1 MITVITSKESSFQK
15 TYTTSDSTDYGRPYM
30 VSGELVK
37 VEDLVDLYDLLE
49 QLEHEPTKCI
59 IRGKPIAPGRWVR
72 RTYREESEPGFLSQD
87 LDWLCLDVDGA
98 DLPADADMHMPW
110 KFAARYLPRELQG
123 AGCILQWSSS
133 AGIKPG
139 LRAHFWFLLERKVC
153 DKSLKAWVKS
163 LGGFDAGLYQ
173 PVQPHYT
180 ARPAFDGI
188 DDPLRWRLFMRQ
200 GPRAQ
205 LPDEVCGQVE
215 WDKREAVRVQAELDA
230 QKVRRQ
236 REDLVR
242 PAKELQGRYERAALR
257 RACQAILDALEGER
271 HDTIRKEAW
280 STWRFVVAGQL
291 DERIWYDALYEAGT
305 STLPARRHVEVERL
319 IEGAKKA
326 P

>member
-1 MITVITSKESSFQK
+1 MITTLTSQELFCK
-15 TYTTSDSTDYGRPYM
+15 TYTRDGSTDYGKTY
-30 VSGELVK
+30 LVQGQQHS
-37 VEDLVDLYDLLE
+37 VDDLVDLYDLLE
-49 QLEHEPTKCI
+49 ELELDPYRCI
-59 IRGKPIAPGRWVR
+59 IRGKPIAPGKWVR

-87 LDWLCLDVDGA
+87 LDWLCLDIDGA
-98 DLPADADMHMPW
+98 QLPDEADMHMPW
-110 KFAARYLPRELQG
+110 RWVWRYLPDALQG

-139 LRAHFWFLLERKVC
+139 LRAHFWFLLDRKVC

-163 LGGFDAGLYQ
+163 LGGFDTGLYQ

-180 ARPAFDGI
+180 ARPIFDGVE
-188 DDPLRWRLFMRQ
+188 DPLRWRLFMRQ

-205 LPDEVCGQVE
+205 LPACVVGQAQ
-215 WDKREAVRVQAELDA
+215 WDAQEHERVQAELTA
-230 QKVRRQ
+230 QASRRMFS
-236 REDLVR
+236 R
-242 PAKELQGRYERAALR
+242 AKELQGKYEKAALR
-257 RACQAILDALEGER
+257 RACQAITDALEGER

-291 DERIWYDALYEAGT
+291 DEGIWYDALYEAAT
-305 STLPARRHVEVERL
+305 SVLPARRHGEVERL

>member
-1 MITVITSKESSFQK
+1 MITTLTSQELFCK
-15 TYTTSDSTDYGRPYM
+15 TYTRNGSTDYGKTY
-30 VSGELVK
+30 LVQGQQHSID
-37 VEDLVDLYDLLE
+37 DLVDLYDLLE
-49 QLEHEPTKCI
+49 GLELDPYRCI
-59 IRGKPIAPGRWVR
+59 IRGKPIAPGKWVR

-87 LDWLCLDVDGA
+87 LDWLCLDIDGA
-98 DLPADADMHMPW
+98 QLPDDADMHMPW
-110 KFAARYLPRELQG
+110 KWVGRYLPDALKD

-139 LRAHFWFLLERKVC
+139 LRAHFWFLLDRHVC

-163 LGGFDAGLYQ
+163 LGGFDTGLYQ

-180 ARPAFDGI
+180 AQPIFDGI
-188 DDPLRWRLFMRQ
+188 DNPLRWRLFMRQ

-205 LPDEVCGQVE
+205 LPACVVGQAQ
-215 WDKREAVRVQAELDA
+215 WDAQEHERVQAELNA
-230 QKVRRQ
+230 QASRRLFT
-236 REDLVR
+236 R
-242 PAKELQGRYERAALR
+242 AKELQGRYERAALR
-257 RACQAILDALEGER
+257 RACQAITDALEGER

-291 DERIWYDALYEAGT
+291 DEALWYDALYEAAT
-305 STLPARRHVEVERL
+305 SVLPARRHGEVERL

>member
-1 MITVITSKESSFQK
+1 MITTLTSRELFCK
-15 TYTTSDSTDYGRPYM
+15 TYTNKGSTDYGRAYM
-30 VSGELVK
+30 VQGRQHIIG
-37 VEDLVDLYDLLE
+37 DLVDLYDLLE
-49 QLEHEPTKCI
+49 ALEGDPHRCI
-59 IRGKPIAPGRWVR
+59 IRGKPIAPNTWVR

-98 DLPADADMHMPW
+98 DMPAGADMHMPW
-110 KFAARYLPRELQG
+110 KFAARYLPPELRG

-139 LRAHFWFLLERKVC
+139 LRAHFWCLLDRPVC

-180 ARPAFDGI
+180 ARPIFDGVE
-188 DDPLRWRLFMRQ
+188 DPLRWRLFMRQ
-200 GPRAQ
+200 GPRAT

-215 WDKREAVRVQAELDA
+215 WDKRESVRVQAELDA
-230 QKVRRQ
+230 QKVRRS
-236 REDLVR
+236 RERMFQSPEQLR
-242 PAKELQGRYERAALR
+242 GKYEKAALR
-257 RACQAILDALEGER
+257 RACQAITDALEGER

-280 STWRFVVAGQL
+280 ATWRFVVAGRL
-291 DERIWYDALYEAGT
+291 DESVWYDALHEAGT
-305 STLPARRHVEVERL
+305 STLPARRHGDVERL